1 VPDRT
6 EEKSPLEY
14 AFLDGDT
21 GEVLLDWATV
31 YKTVEL
37 HRALY
42 AARSKP
48 VGIAMRSVTVWVR
61 HPELPEHKIDPKEL
75 IDQGSTYFHDVQ
87 FPRRSGLRGKDPRLT
102 D

>member
-1 VPDRT
+1 M
-6 EEKSPLEY
+6 
-14 AFLDGDT
+14 G
-21 GEVLLDWATV
+21 WHTV

-48 VGIAMRSVTVWVR
+48 KGIAMRSVTVWVR

-75 IDQGSTYFHDVQ
+75 IDQDSPYFHDVQ
-87 FPRRSGLRGKDPRLT
+87 FPRRSGVRGNLRPVQLEAADITISSVPYLR
-102 D
+102 